1 MDEDSDST
9 DLSVSSEEG
18 RPTIL
23 LAHYNFW
30 FYVRTK
36 LFSNAGCT
44 KMPRNLTLFLYNC
57 IFYHQTKEKFC
68 FFEHFLGNFLRLIT
82 GNFLENLEQLVES
95 PNPPT
100 TAPPRA
106 YPSLKKICEVAL
118 LQTLSR
124 LFHLVRFVK
133 S

>member
-57 IFYHQTKEKFC
+57 IFHHQTKEKFC
-68 FFEHFLGNFLRLIT
+68 FFEHFLGNFLRNYGKLFVKSRAT
-82 GNFLENLEQLVES
+82 CGKPQ
-95 PNPPT
+95 PP
-100 TAPPRA
+100 PPPPPLA

>member
-9 DLSVSSEEG
+9 VLSVSSEEG

-44 KMPRNLTLFLYNC
+44 KMLRNLTLFLYNC

-68 FFEHFLGNFLRLIT
+68 FFQHFLGNFLINYGKLF
-82 GNFLENLEQLVES
+82 GKS
-95 PNPPT
+95 
-100 TAPPRA
+100 RA
-106 YPSLKKICEVAL
+106 TCGKP
-118 LQTLSR
+118 
-124 LFHLVRFVK
+124 
-133 S
+133 

>member
-9 DLSVSSEEG
+9 VLSVSSEEG

-44 KMPRNLTLFLYNC
+44 KMPRNLTLLLYNC

-68 FFEHFLGNFLRLIT
+68 FFEHFLGNFLINYGKLF
-82 GNFLENLEQLVES
+82 GKS
-95 PNPPT
+95 
-100 TAPPRA
+100 RA
-106 YPSLKKICEVAL
+106 NCGKP
-118 LQTLSR
+118 
-124 LFHLVRFVK
+124 
-133 S
+133 

>member
-9 DLSVSSEEG
+9 VLSVSSEEG

-36 LFSNAGCT
+36 LFSKAGCT

-68 FFEHFLGNFLRLIT
+68 FFE
-82 GNFLENLEQLVES
+82 QLVES
-95 PNPPT
+95 PNPP
-100 TAPPRA
+100 PPPAGVSVTKKKYVKSRCFKLYRA
-106 YPSLKKICEVAL
+106 YSISFDSSNHSKFFW
-118 LQTLSR
+118 S
-124 LFHLVRFVK
+124 
-133 S
+133 